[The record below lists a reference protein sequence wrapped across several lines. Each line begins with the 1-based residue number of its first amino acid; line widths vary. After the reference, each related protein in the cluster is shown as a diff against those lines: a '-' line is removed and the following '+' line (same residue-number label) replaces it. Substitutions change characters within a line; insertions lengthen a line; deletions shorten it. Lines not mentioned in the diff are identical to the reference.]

1 MNAHQLIYHQ
11 SSLPFPFAK
20 ATEFNQILY
29 LSGQVS
35 LAEDATP
42 IYGSVSTQ
50 TQRIMTS
57 ISNTLIE
64 LQSDL
69 NQIIKVTVWL
79 SDMSHFEEFNKA
91 YRTFFSQG
99 FPARSV
105 VCSKLAFGLDVEIEV
120 QALKII
126 EI

>member
-1 MNAHQLIYHQ
+1 MDAHQLIYHQ

-50 TQRIMTS
+50 TQRIMTN

-91 YRTFFSQG
+91 YRTFSLKAFLH
-99 FPARSV
+99 V
-105 VCSKLAFGLDVEIEV
+105 V
-120 QALKII
+120 
-126 EI
+126 